1 MVIPIVVFIVFIVGI
16 AVIYGI
22 KKAKNDKS

>member
-1 MVIPIVVFIVFIVGI
+1 MVIPIVVFIIFIVGI

-22 KKAKNDKS
+22 KKAKNDRS